1 MMTTITVND
10 ELHNVLQELTVADAT
25 EVIKDYVITEILSKI
40 SDFSQEAE
48 HFQEK
53 YGQSFREFK
62 TLYETGEEDFE
73 QYDDLMAWE
82 FAQQGK
88 EYWEK
93 RLEGVKNVL

>member
-1 MMTTITVND
+1 MRTVTVND
-10 ELHNVLQELTVADAT
+10 TLHNVLQELTVTDVT
-25 EVIKDYVITEILSKI
+25 EVIKDYVITEILCKI

-62 TLYETGEEDFE
+62 TMYETGEEDFA